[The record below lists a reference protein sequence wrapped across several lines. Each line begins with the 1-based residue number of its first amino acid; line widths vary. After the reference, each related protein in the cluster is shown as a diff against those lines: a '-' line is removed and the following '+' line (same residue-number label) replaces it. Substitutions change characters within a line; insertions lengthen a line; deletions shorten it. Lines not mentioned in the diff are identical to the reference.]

1 MYPHLEC
8 IIYIIQHWK
17 YKFHFQKK
25 SSHKTSNRTLYNP
38 NALRPETTPFFRKFS
53 PKKPSLPPP
62 KMVPW
67 QYTRTCVQ
75 IMQTCRGVIV
85 LLRLRS
91 QTTRRQRPRPTRP
104 PGCTAASQTVVRGRR
119 APLHLRGIQGGLR
132 DRRPLR
138 DCEPFSDFS
147 PMAAMLW
154 LWSVGV
160 VDNGFFRMGNVN
172 DV

>member
-1 MYPHLEC
+1 MYPYLEC

-119 APLHLRGIQGGLR
+119 APLHLHSGRIAGQGTTSRLR
-132 DRRPLR
+132 AVFRFFANGRHVVVV
-138 DCEPFSDFS
+138 
-147 PMAAMLW
+147 
-154 LWSVGV
+154 VG
-160 VDNGFFRMGNVN
+160 RCCR
-172 DV
+172 